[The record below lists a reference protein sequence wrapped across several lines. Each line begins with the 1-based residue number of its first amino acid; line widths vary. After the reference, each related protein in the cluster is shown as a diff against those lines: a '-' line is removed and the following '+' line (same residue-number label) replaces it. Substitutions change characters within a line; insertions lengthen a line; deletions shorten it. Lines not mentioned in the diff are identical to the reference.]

1 MKYIILNGKK
11 VFVTDDEYKRYW
23 KERNHENY
31 IFGRQEYNAN
41 VVQLDYLPLIA
52 DEKANV
58 EEEFERGEIRKKLW
72 KALDAL
78 RETNPESF
86 ELINLYFFEKVP
98 PKEIAKHFGIARSTV
113 DFRLKK
119 ALGILRKNMGD
130 KPE

>member
-86 ELINLYFFEKVP
+86 ELINLYFFEKVR
-98 PKEIAKHFGIARSTV
+98 PKEIAEHFEIARSTV

>member
-86 ELINLYFFEKVP
+86 KLINLYFFEKVR
-98 PKEIAKHFGIARSTV
+98 PKEIAEHFGIARSTV